1 MQKRCSCV
9 LGQPSRG
16 QQSFSL
22 EERKPT
28 KQLGDSSWVTT
39 NRWQPNSRVSKTL
52 SGGRPGRGCSQQVA
66 VFLAAA
72 AGCQDLAMGQRP
84 AFASDARLAIGQSS
98 SCHSNWNLSASA
110 FSLLPLNG
118 STSQRICCTSDR
130 LCAVP
135 WPGVACTFAGR
146 FGQSTVMIG
155 PVTQVNDF
163 CLLFARSVIGGAI
176 YRRGNGRGFTATNWP

>member
-110 FSLLPLNG
+110 FSLLPLND
-118 STSQRICCTSDR
+118 S
-130 LCAVP
+130 LCS
-135 WPGVACTFAGR
+135 GFVAPL
-146 FGQSTVMIG
+146 TVSAPFHG
-155 PVTQVNDF
+155 LASLAH
-163 CLLFARSVIGGAI
+163 LLVDSAS
-176 YRRGNGRGFTATNWP
+176 RR